1 MMMKGMLDGEF
12 VHQQVRRPR
21 EVCRRGTEEEEEE
34 EEHCRAQEGEEQED
48 CGAEEEG
55 FSLLI
60 WRC

>member
-1 MMMKGMLDGEF
+1 MVNLYM
-12 VHQQVRRPR
+12 QQVRRAR
-21 EVCRRGTEEEEEE
+21 EVCRRGTEEE

>member
-1 MMMKGMLDGEF
+1 MMKGMLDGEF

-21 EVCRRGTEEEEEE
+21 EVCRRGIEEEE

-48 CGAEEEG
+48 CGAEEG

>member
-1 MMMKGMLDGEF
+1 M
-12 VHQQVRRPR
+12 QQVRRAR
-21 EVCRRGTEEEEEE
+21 EVCRRGIEE

-48 CGAEEEG
+48 CGAEEGG